1 MTLTDKFNHE
11 TTSLR
16 RRSAARRLVVMP
28 KLVRPPSSPW
38 LDDALFQEEPTSHA
52 MPAETLDIVATD
64 PPCTSGGPPDL
75 GAIWAFLL
83 AAFATLHRRL
93 DTIDRHAADLMFLQL
108 SSQELLIGK
117 RRPFSRGS
125 RDLITRVVANEPYK
139 GLCPC
144 CAAEPV
150 LSGRA
155 QPAPG
160 AEFDHYYH
168 CSLNRPEFGWLIC
181 TACHHELTHDGYL
194 ARFRRMAAFRR
205 FQAAVIRHRRRAQ
218 MRLDPDDHC

>member
-1 MTLTDKFNHE
+1 
-11 TTSLR
+11 
-16 RRSAARRLVVMP
+16 MP
-28 KLVRPPSSPW
+28 KLVGPPGSPW
-38 LDDALFQEEPTSHA
+38 LDDVLFQEEPSSHA
-52 MPAETLDIVATD
+52 VPVETLRIAATD
-64 PPCTSGGPPDL
+64 PPCTSGRPPDL
-75 GAIWAFLL
+75 GAILAFLL

-93 DTIDRHAADLMFLQL
+93 DTLDRHAADLMFLQL

-125 RDLITRVVANEPYK
+125 RDLITRVVASEPYK

-144 CAAEPV
+144 CMVEPV

-160 AEFDHYYH
+160 AEFDHFYH

-205 FQAAVIRHRRRAQ
+205 FQAAVIRQRRRAQ
-218 MRLDPDDHC
+218 RRPDPDDHF